1 LIPDEKFF
9 GINRKR
15 WEKSMDFM
23 NLFLGFE
30 GRINRQPFWLGLLA
44 MMILTWILEF
54 VLFSIFGVN
63 LVPVDPSATPEVAAA
78 AAMEMMNK
86 MALPLGLLFL
96 ITLWP
101 ALAIYTKRWHDR
113 DKSGWWSLIMFV
125 PIIGAIWFLIECG
138 FLRGT
143 DGPNRFGNDPLDS

>member
-1 LIPDEKFF
+1 
-9 GINRKR
+9 
-15 WEKSMDFM
+15 MDWK

-44 MMILTWILEF
+44 MMIISWILQF
-54 VLFSIFGVN
+54 ILFSIFGVSMM
-63 LVPVDPSATPEVAAA
+63 PADPNAAPEVAAA
-78 AAMEMMNK
+78 AAMDMLSK
-86 MALPLGLLFL
+86 MALPLGILIL

-113 DKSGWWSLIMFV
+113 DKSGWWSLIALV
-125 PIIGAIWFLIECG
+125 PIIGGIWMLVELG

-143 DGPNRFGNDPLDS
+143 DGPNRFGNDLLDS